1 MISETILTEL
11 TQAAKNSKTKQNTRR
26 EENEKNKE
34 RRYSATCKMA
44 TMTLIFAE
52 VESKAERAEI
62 FKQDH
67 KASKWQSWDSNAL
80 TVCLLKPTLLL
91 PRVVQ

>member
-1 MISETILTEL
+1 M
-11 TQAAKNSKTKQNTRR
+11 
-26 EENEKNKE
+26 
-34 RRYSATCKMA
+34 CKMA
-44 TMTLIFAE
+44 TMTPIFAE

-67 KASKWQSWDSNAL
+67 KASTWQSWDSNAL

-91 PRVVQ
+91 PQVVQ